1 MSCVVR
7 KCGLFECVLFV
18 LFACVFSYFFVTVGL
33 DFLLLFGWN
42 LTKKHLVYHMEKNII
57 HLGDPELQVERDH
70 GGKLFLRYQ
79 GEDVELQSGSDV
91 IIWKSDGPPTD
102 DELMNMT
109 WRRHEKPITWSD
121 RHSYNV
127 TWTELSHDEK
137 INVTNVICKRT
148 LANLIH
154 VTSQSVLN
162 DVKIRG
168 CEKTVKKIW
177 KRNHFRLGM
186 YRITTKLQIILLKA
200 SDFEIYTWSDA
211 ELLQELREHVIN
223 SLCVLLEK
231 NRCHQLKHKN
241 LT

>member
-1 MSCVVR
+1 M
-7 KCGLFECVLFV
+7 E
-18 LFACVFSYFFVTVGL
+18 
-33 DFLLLFGWN
+33 
-42 LTKKHLVYHMEKNII
+42 KKH
-57 HLGDPELQVERDH
+57 HLLQGPRT
-70 GGKLFLRYQ
+70 
-79 GEDVELQSGSDV
+79 SGRTRPWWYFVFALPRRSCRARKRQWRHHLDC
-91 IIWKSDGPPTD
+91 PPTD
-102 DELMNMT
+102 DELINMT
-109 WRRHEKPITWSD
+109 WRRNEKPITRSD

-137 INVTNVICKRT
+137 INVTNVIGKWI
-148 LANLIH
+148 LAFVTHI
-154 VTSQSVLN
+154 TSQSVLN
-162 DVKIRG
+162 DVKARWS
-168 CEKTVKKIW
+168 EKAVKKMW